1 MVVGDVVSGQSTAAG
16 VSVTFQPAVG
26 VEVAI
31 TSFFGGTSSF
41 YIALSDGVLNSVVNM
56 NDSSNTVGQRNPCN
70 IKMMINNSLY
80 LLTYANSYPAGYSGI
95 QIK

>member
-16 VSVTFQPAVG
+16 VSLTFQPAVS

-31 TSFFGGTSSF
+31 TSAFGGVNSF
-41 YIALSDGVLNSVVNM
+41 YVALSDGVLNSVVNM
-56 NDSSNTVGQRNPCN
+56 NDVSTTVGQRNPLN
-70 IKMMINNSLY
+70 IKMMVNNSLY
-80 LLTYANSYPAGYSGI
+80 LLTYANSYPAAFSGI